1 VTAATIDARM
11 VDHQPS
17 VLRVSWTLA
26 RRSLTSILRIPAAF
40 VPMLA
45 MPIFFVVAFSGSFS
59 SFTRFRAFPTD
70 NVLDWFVPFAILQGS
85 AFSGMATGFGT
96 VRDLETRF
104 YDRLLLAPGSRWPLL
119 LGNVIAGVVRT
130 TITVTVVLL
139 FGLALGADVPG
150 GALGLAML
158 WLASTGVSIVSTGW
172 ALGVVFRVQSSAAGP
187 LLQIGI
193 FMSMFL
199 TIGQV
204 PLEAQTGWV
213 KHIAQVSPIT
223 NVLRMARQGFLGDV
237 TWSLT
242 WPGLVGLAA
251 MITVL
256 WVFAATGVRKL
267 TP

>member
-1 VTAATIDARM
+1 MTASTMDVRLR
-11 VDHQPS
+11 DHRPS
-17 VLRVSWTLA
+17 LLRVSWTLA
-26 RRSLTSILRIPAAF
+26 RRSLVSIVRIPAAF

-45 MPIFFVVAFSGSFS
+45 RPIFFVVAFSGSFS
-59 SFTRFRAFPTD
+59 SFTQFRTFPTD

-104 YDRLLLAPGSRWPLL
+104 YDRLLLAPGTRWPLL
-119 LGNVIAGVVRT
+119 LGNVFAGIVRT
-130 TITVTVVLL
+130 TITVVVVLL

-150 GALGLAML
+150 GALGLVML
-158 WLASTGVSIVSTGW
+158 WVASVGVSIVATGW
-172 ALGVVFRVQSSAAGP
+172 ALGVVFRVQNSRAGP
-187 LLQIGI
+187 LLQVGI
-193 FMSMFL
+193 FSAMFL

-204 PLEAQTGWV
+204 PLEAQEGWV
-213 KHIAQVSPIT
+213 KHVSQVSPVT
-223 NVLRMARQGFLGDV
+223 NVLRMARQGFLDDV

-242 WPGLVGLAA
+242 WPGLVALVGMIAA
-251 MITVL
+251 L